1 MNIFYLVKSYPR
13 TALAMA
19 GAAVIILFGAAEKN
33 KPMNYHSESE
43 IIQFMQMQGGN
54 LPDGTSDMFIGSGKC
69 AGCHG
74 IDPMEI
80 ANVLSTG
87 ENVSPAENWR
97 ATLMANS
104 SKDPFW
110 RAKVAHE
117 VSVNPAHGEVI
128 VQVCTSCHAPLGRFE
143 AAHDGVMFTMDMLS
157 DSLAN
162 DGVSCMA
169 CHSQQ
174 IETMGNVFSGELT
187 YNADTIWG
195 PVFQIN
201 EGDFPMFSSAMT
213 SFVGVEPVPHVKMMK
228 SEACAGCHT
237 LRTHTV
243 DLNGNLTGNSFFEQ
257 ATYHEWLNSAYNT
270 SDPVQNKECQ
280 HCHMPETNE
289 PIVVASGYSFL
300 AEAPRVPYRQHWFVG
315 GNTFMLNL
323 MKNRINEL
331 GITATEE
338 HFNTVIER
346 TTDMLQTQTAILEI
360 IEGAVDS
367 DTARYTVRITNLTGH
382 KFPSG
387 YPSRRAYIEFVAT
400 NDDGDVIFHSGK
412 LMPNFEVQGQNPT
425 YEPHYDLI
433 TDGANQV
440 QIYEMVMGDVNGNE
454 TTVLERADHPL
465 KDNRLAPLGFTVNHA
480 SYDTMRIAGVPTT
493 DLNFNRINAQ
503 EGSGTDDVRYHIP
516 LNGATG
522 NIHITARLMY
532 QSVPPKWNAEMFA
545 VDHPVI
551 NAFEQMYWQE
561 GAVPVQVAMDEAN
574 TLVAGMNEIKGF
586 FHVSP
591 NPTINGTVTL
601 DAGNDELL
609 QIKIYTLDG
618 RLIRT
623 YEGTSNKRNVQLPET
638 AGTYLLD
645 VTTSRGR
652 RVEKVLR
659 R

>member
-1 MNIFYLVKSYPR
+1 
-13 TALAMA
+13 
-19 GAAVIILFGAAEKN
+19 
-33 KPMNYHSESE
+33 
-43 IIQFMQMQGGN
+43 
-54 LPDGTSDMFIGSGKC
+54 
-69 AGCHG
+69 
-74 IDPMEI
+74 
-80 ANVLSTG
+80 
-87 ENVSPAENWR
+87 
-97 ATLMANS
+97 
-104 SKDPFW
+104 
-110 RAKVAHE
+110 
-117 VSVNPAHGEVI
+117 
-128 VQVCTSCHAPLGRFE
+128 
-143 AAHDGVMFTMDMLS
+143 
-157 DSLAN
+157 
-162 DGVSCMA
+162 
-169 CHSQQ
+169 
-174 IETMGNVFSGELT
+174 
-187 YNADTIWG
+187 
-195 PVFQIN
+195 
-201 EGDFPMFSSAMT
+201 
-213 SFVGVEPVPHVKMMK
+213 
-228 SEACAGCHT
+228 
-237 LRTHTV
+237 
-243 DLNGNLTGNSFFEQ
+243 
-257 ATYHEWLNSAYNT
+257 
-270 SDPVQNKECQ
+270 
-280 HCHMPETNE
+280 
-289 PIVVASGYSFL
+289 
-300 AEAPRVPYRQHWFVG
+300 
-315 GNTFMLNL
+315 MLNL

-454 TTVLERADHPL
+454 TTVLERADHPI
-465 KDNRLAPLGFTVNHA
+465 KDNRLPPLGFTVNHA